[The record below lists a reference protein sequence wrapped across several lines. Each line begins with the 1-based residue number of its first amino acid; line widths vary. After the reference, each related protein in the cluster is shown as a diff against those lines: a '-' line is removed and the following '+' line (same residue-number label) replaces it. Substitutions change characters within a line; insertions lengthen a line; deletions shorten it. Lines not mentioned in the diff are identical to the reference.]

1 MKRIVTLV
9 VLLALSLSCRS
20 QPTPVDIMPS
30 VPPMDAA
37 PTVPVVETTPSAV
50 VPGNKAAA
58 SASKQVFSPQQLE
71 KDFLVLRTTL
81 EEAHPGLYY
90 YVDKATRD
98 AQFESLL
105 QQLKHEMTDIEFY
118 RLITPLVNDIHDGH
132 TVVWPSAR
140 SVVYTSDPAGF
151 LPFTLRFI
159 NNRAFIENNYSA
171 EVDIAPRMEVLTIN
185 GLDMPDIVER
195 LLPYVPQDGY
205 SETARPFL
213 LGQAFPLYH
222 GYVIGPSDTYTLAI
236 RDPSTGEETTTELL
250 PLSPAKLGV
259 ILADPSDPIES
270 LSLEVLEDQAI
281 AIMTIRSFSAS
292 GISAFFADSF
302 KRLDELDIPDL
313 IIDLRGNGG
322 GDGDHGALLYAYL
335 TDEPFQYYDHLG
347 IVLDGPL
354 TYLEHTNMPAT
365 KLESILQHIKTSES
379 GDLHYPHWL
388 GLDRL
393 QQNRPGSFGGNV
405 YFLIDGGCG
414 SSTTEFAAIAHY
426 NKRGPF
432 IGQET
437 NGTYFG
443 NNSGEMPTLTLP
455 NTGVMIVIPLF
466 QFVMAV
472 SDPPYGRGII
482 PDYTVVRTVEDY
494 VTGIDTELEFAL
506 DLIRQN
512 R

>member
-1 MKRIVTLV
+1 
-9 VLLALSLSCRS
+9 
-20 QPTPVDIMPS
+20 
-30 VPPMDAA
+30 
-37 PTVPVVETTPSAV
+37 
-50 VPGNKAAA
+50 
-58 SASKQVFSPQQLE
+58 
-71 KDFLVLRTTL
+71 
-81 EEAHPGLYY
+81 
-90 YVDKATRD
+90 
-98 AQFESLL
+98 
-105 QQLKHEMTDIEFY
+105 
-118 RLITPLVNDIHDGH
+118 
-132 TVVWPSAR
+132 
-140 SVVYTSDPAGF
+140 VVYTSDPAGF

-159 NNRAFIENNYSA
+159 NNQAFVENSYSA
-171 EVDIAPRMEVLTIN
+171 DVDIAPRMEVLTIN

-222 GYVIGPSDTYTLAI
+222 GYVIGPSDTYTLVI
-236 RDPSTGEETTTELL
+236 RDPSTGEETTAELS
-250 PLSPAKLGV
+250 PLSAAKLSA
-259 ILADPSDPIES
+259 IFADPSDSIEN

-292 GISAFFADSF
+292 DISAFFADSF
-302 KRLDELDIPDL
+302 KRLDELDIQDL

-347 IVLDGPL
+347 IVLDGLL
-354 TYLEHTNMPAT
+354 TYLEHTNMPPT
-365 KLESILQHIKTSES
+365 KLESILQRIKTSES

-393 QQNRPGSFGGNV
+393 QKNRPGGFGGNV

-426 NKRGPF
+426 NKRGLF

-443 NNSGEMPTLTLP
+443 NHSGEMPTLTLP

-482 PDYTVVRTVEDY
+482 PDYTVAPTVEDY
-494 VTGIDTELEFAL
+494 VTGIDTELQFTL